1 MDTHLLTQGLPMVG
15 HGHIAVKDF
24 INESTIHMESP
35 NFNNSIFMA
44 LIVTCLVYK
53 ALRQAWLE

>member
-53 ALRQAWLE
+53 ALRQA